1 MTPPPGERGTALL
14 TVLLLVAVMATLSA
28 TMLDRIGLATR
39 MAGNARS
46 SGQAKAWLAT
56 AEAMATTRIEDLKA
70 ANAQRL
76 TTRDGWMGIERTIT
90 LPDGGVVRA
99 TVRDGGNCF
108 NLNALAKIVDG
119 KVLAARPAGVDEF
132 TALLVAVGI
141 SDQRARAI
149 AARASDYIDDDDVPL
164 KDGLERGGYPPG
176 AVPANR
182 MMADAS
188 ELRSIPG
195 VTADEWTRMKPW
207 VCALPGTGGSPV
219 NVNTLRP
226 EEAPLLAMLS
236 SGAIDVNRA
245 RAILSRRPPA
255 GFQRVGDAIP
265 ASGGD
270 EGSSAPAGDLQPGID
285 TRFFRFDASV
295 SGTRGNQLS
304 TSVTSLIDAA
314 QPPARVIA
322 RTWGND

>member
-1 MTPPPGERGTALL
+1 MTPKSSERGTALL

-28 TMLDRIGLATR
+28 TVLDRVGLATR

-56 AEAMATTRIEDLKA
+56 AETLATTRIEDLKA
-70 ANAQRL
+70 ATNGRL
-76 TTRDGWMGIERTIT
+76 TLSGGWLGVARSID
-90 LPDGGVVRA
+90 LPDGGTVRA

-119 KVLAARPAGVDEF
+119 KVLASRPEGAEEF
-132 TALLVAVGI
+132 VALMVAIGI
-141 SDQRARAI
+141 GDVRARRLAAI
-149 AARASDYIDDDDVPL
+149 ASDYIDDDDVPL

-188 ELRSIPG
+188 EMRAIPG
-195 VTADEWTRMKPW
+195 VTPDEWMRLEPW
-207 VCALPGTGGSPV
+207 LCALPGVGGSPL

-226 EEAPLLAMLS
+226 EEAPLLAMAS
-236 SGAIDVNRA
+236 RGSVDVARA
-245 RAILSRRPPA
+245 RAIIARRPPA
-255 GFQRVGDAIP
+255 GFQRASEAIP
-265 ASGGD
+265 IGEANGVATTSL
-270 EGSSAPAGDLQPGID
+270 EPGVD
-285 TRFFRFDASV
+285 TRYFRFDASV
-295 SGTRGNQLS
+295 VGARGNQL
-304 TSVTSLIDAA
+304 TYSVTSLIDAE